1 MNWIQRIIKD
11 AKEPTEPCKADERE
25 KQALADM
32 IKKKGP
38 GILSIIS
45 NNEYLEKVERSV
57 LKKIDTNL
65 KIEKDFDVKVEALFN
80 DL

>member
-1 MNWIQRIIKD
+1 MPWIQRIIKD
-11 AKEPTEPCKADERE
+11 AKEPIEQCKADERE

-45 NNEYLEKVERSV
+45 PNEYLEKVERSV

>member
-1 MNWIQRIIKD
+1 MKVLLSRIQRIIKD

-38 GILSIIS
+38 GIMLLLYHKIVIDVVGLRLSSIIYNGLRYVS
-45 NNEYLEKVERSV
+45 KM
-57 LKKIDTNL
+57 
-65 KIEKDFDVKVEALFN
+65 A
-80 DL
+80 